1 MSDTA
6 LVVMARYPLP
16 GTTKTRLA
24 RTLGDKETRKLYQA
38 FLIDLANHFASTD
51 CDLYWAY
58 TPAAIDYT
66 AFIDTLVPHLAGASR
81 SFPQQGTDFAAR
93 LLHAFQWTRQQGYA
107 STILIGSDS
116 PHVTRELVSQ
126 AREALQ
132 EANVVL
138 GPADDGGYY
147 LIAMR
152 EPHDVFSDI
161 PMSTSAVTA
170 LTLARATRLGL
181 TTRLIEPLFDVDEY
195 TDLLRLAELLR
206 LNSALA
212 PATAALIASQR
223 SLYDHDSIH
232 ACDPAARHPA
242 ALDLP

>member
-1 MSDTA
+1 MSDPA

-24 RTLGDKETRKLYQA
+24 RTLGDEETRKLYQA
-38 FLIDLANHFASTD
+38 FLIDLANHFAGTD
-51 CDLYWAY
+51 YDLYWAY
-58 TPAAIDYT
+58 TPAEIDYT
-66 AFIDTLVPHLAGASR
+66 VFINMLVPHLAGTTR
-81 SFPQQGTDFAAR
+81 SFSQQGTDFAAR
-93 LLHAFQWTRQQGYA
+93 LLHAFRWTRQQGYT

-132 EANVVL
+132 EADVVL

-161 PMSTSAVTA
+161 PMSTSVVTA
-170 LTLARATRLGL
+170 LTLARAKGLGL